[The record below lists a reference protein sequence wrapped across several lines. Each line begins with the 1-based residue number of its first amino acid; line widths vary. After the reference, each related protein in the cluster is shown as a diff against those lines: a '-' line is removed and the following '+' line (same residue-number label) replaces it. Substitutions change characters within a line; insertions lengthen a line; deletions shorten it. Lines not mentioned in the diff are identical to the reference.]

1 MQQYDLFVCYAAAD
15 EAWAEGYLLQ
25 ALTSAG
31 LRCFTVADFT
41 LGAPR
46 LTEYER
52 GVRSSGHTLLVLSRA
67 FFADDYAEL
76 TGLLAQT
83 HGVDSQSWPVIWLK
97 LEALELPP
105 LLGALVGVDA
115 ADPATREHAIAD
127 LCARLDHKLAQPDA
141 APPCPYPGMA
151 PFTEADSDRFFGR
164 EDDIQELVADLHV
177 YPFLAVIGPSGSGK
191 SSLVLAGLAPALRT
205 SSLFGSGGWIVRSF
219 RPTAEPM
226 DTLANALQ
234 DSPADSAG
242 AKTAGQPPPRLLLVV
257 DQFEELF
264 TLAPSKVSSFLCR
277 LEPIYQ
283 APSCFVVITAR
294 ADFYAELMATALWP
308 TIQAHRFEIAPLSED
323 GLREAIVRPAA
334 AVGVHIDDALVERLV
349 RDAGGEPGIL
359 PLVQETLLLMWD
371 RLERH
376 YLPLS
381 AYDAVTRGGEP
392 GRTGLQAAIAR
403 RAESAYGSLSPDGQL
418 VARRIF
424 VSLVQF
430 GEGRADTRRQET
442 VADLHA
448 LSDNS
453 ALVDDTLRRLADSRL
468 IVLGGDQSERTGQ
481 AETTVDIAH
490 EALISG
496 WPRFQRWLLEDRD
509 ATLRQRRTAL
519 QVTQWKQSGNDPSFL
534 YSGALLQEALRY
546 QLQHP
551 HELNADESAFLAAC
565 RRQQAARD
573 RARYLGQAAGVAVG
587 TGVGY
592 GVAFGLAFPAT
603 NAGLAASQAG
613 FLLMTTV
620 LIMLALGQAV
630 GFSIGLGL
638 WWFHGNPNRQA
649 IAAGVAGAVVGA
661 LTYGIF
667 VTILST
673 GSLTL
678 ANATQVVHYALVG
691 ALLGGSLG
699 VGAALAPRR
708 WPVLGTSAGGLVG
721 VLAGVASGGLTW
733 PLIAAVVSGVALG
746 LFAGLGLQLAAAEP
760 PGQRSQPA
768 TQQA

>member
-25 ALTSAG
+25 ALQSAG

-52 GVRSSGHTLLVLSRA
+52 GVRSSGHTLLVLSHA

-97 LEALELPP
+97 LEALDLPP

-115 ADPATREHAIAD
+115 SDPATREHAIAD
-127 LCARLDHKLAQPDA
+127 LCARLDHKLSQPDA
-141 APPCPYPGMA
+141 SPPCPYPGMA

-164 EDDIQELVADLHV
+164 EDDIQELIADLHV
-177 YPFLAVIGPSGSGK
+177 YRFLAVIGPSGSGK

-205 SSLFGSGGWIVRSF
+205 SSLFGSGDWLVRVF
-219 RPTAEPM
+219 RPTADPL
-226 DTLANALQ
+226 DALGNAVK
-234 DSPADSAG
+234 DSPADPAW
-242 AKTAGQPPPRLLLVV
+242 ATTADPKPQRLLLVA

-264 TLAPSKVSSFLCR
+264 TLAPSQVTPFASR
-277 LEPIYQ
+277 LATVYQ
-283 APSCFVVITAR
+283 VPKCFVVMTAR
-294 ADFYAELMATALWP
+294 ADFYAELMATSLWP
-308 TIQAHRFEIAPLSED
+308 TIQAHRFEIAPLTED
-323 GLREAIVRPAA
+323 GLREAIVKPAA
-334 AVGVHIDDALVERLV
+334 TVGVHIDDALVERLV

-403 RAESAYGSLSPDGQL
+403 RAESAYGSLSPDGQQ

-430 GEGRADTRRQET
+430 GEGRADTRRQAT
-442 VADLHA
+442 VSELHG
-448 LSDNS
+448 LSDNP
-453 ALVDDTLRRLADSRL
+453 ALVDDTLRSLADSRL

-481 AETTVDIAH
+481 PETTVDIAH

-509 ATLRQRRTAL
+509 ATLRQRRMAL
-519 QVTQWKQSGNDPSFL
+519 QVTQWKQAGNDPSFL
-534 YSGALLQEALRY
+534 YGGALLLEAERY
-546 QLQHP
+546 QIQHP
-551 HELNADESAFLAAC
+551 HELNADESAFLTAC

-592 GVAFGLAFPAT
+592 GLAFGLAFPAT
-603 NAGLAASQAG
+603 NAGMSASQAG

-630 GFSIGLGL
+630 GFAIGLGL

-649 IAAGVAGAVVGA
+649 LAAGSAGAVVGA

-673 GSLTL
+673 GSLAASN
-678 ANATQVVHYALVG
+678 ANQVAHFGLVG
-691 ALLGGSLG
+691 ALLGGCLG

-708 WPVLGTSAGGLVG
+708 WPVLGSIAGGLVG
-721 VLAGVASGGLTW
+721 VLAGVATGGLAW
-733 PLIAAVVSGVALG
+733 PLAAAVVSGIALG
-746 LFAGLGLQLAAAEP
+746 VCAGLGLQLAAAEP
-760 PGQRSQPA
+760 PGQRPQP
-768 TQQA
+768 TSP